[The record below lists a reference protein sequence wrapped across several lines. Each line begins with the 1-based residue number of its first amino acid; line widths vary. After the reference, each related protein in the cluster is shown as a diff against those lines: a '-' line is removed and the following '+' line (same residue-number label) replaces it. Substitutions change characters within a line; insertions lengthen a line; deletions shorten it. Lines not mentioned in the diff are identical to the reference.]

1 MFTVL
6 LNWTVVSWPQPVAV
20 LQDLEPGL
28 TDPLIFQKKPGCYT
42 SVQGPLSCGKESS
55 RVTRPRRRGR
65 EHRPPAG
72 LPPPWPHH
80 LHKGLEASQLA
91 RAERGCRSSGL
102 QACVCAASARLQRP
116 RLGTRLSGAPWKR
129 CLQRGLPVAE
139 PPVLLASVDRWVR
152 EKLRVL
158 KRSFFLRNV
167 TFLVRRRHNC
177 GSDGHWW

>member
-102 QACVCAASARLQRP
+102 QACVWPGRGVELCSGPACLGSDPRGHQVTAWAATLWVCLCA
-116 RLGTRLSGAPWKR
+116 
-129 CLQRGLPVAE
+129 
-139 PPVLLASVDRWVR
+139 
-152 EKLRVL
+152 RVL
-158 KRSFFLRNV
+158 WV
-167 TFLVRRRHNC
+167 
-177 GSDGHWW
+177 